1 MPDLL
6 FNPVSTFLIILVLV
20 ALLYVGAGKLGPKYK
35 TAKYKLESYA
45 CGEHDPE
52 AGGKRQ
58 HSYGFF
64 HVAFFFTVLHVGA
77 LLLATAPQG
86 ASIFLGIILIG
97 TMAVTAVALYL
108 GRK

>member
-1 MPDLL
+1 MLDLL
-6 FNPVSTFLIILVLV
+6 FNPVSTFLITLLLVTIL
-20 ALLYVGAGKLGPKYK
+20 YIWAGKLGPKYK

-45 CGEHDPE
+45 CGEQDT
-52 AGGKRQ
+52 GGKRQ

-86 ASIFLGIILIG
+86 AGALLGIVLIG

>member
-1 MPDLL
+1 MEDLL
-6 FNPVSTFLIILVLV
+6 INPVSTFIIALIFVTI
-20 ALLYVGAGKLGPKYK
+20 LYVIAGKLGPKYK

-45 CGEHDPE
+45 CGEHD
-52 AGGKRQ
+52 AGEKRQ

-86 ASIFLGIILIG
+86 TGALIGIVLIG